1 MSVLLKLVNNIE
13 GQFVIEISGRL
24 YPNETDCWD
33 RNWLNTQ
40 VLVKTKEFNGKVS
53 MKTLTAE
60 FVTFYEG
67 LMLLTKAVNEDVEF
81 TTMEEQLYINI
92 QRQQK
97 EKYLLKGKLIGTRP
111 DGGLLEFTFHL
122 TEDDL
127 NKLTEDICT
136 ITKEYPVYGETEK

>member
-1 MSVLLKLVNNIE
+1 MSVILKLGNETE
-13 GQFVIEISGRL
+13 GKLVIEVLGRL
-24 YPNETDCWD
+24 YPNETNCWD

-40 VLVKTKEFNGKVS
+40 VLVKTKEFSGKVS
-53 MKTLTAE
+53 MKTLTDE

-67 LMLLTKAVNEDVEF
+67 LMLLTKATNEDVEF

-92 QRQQK
+92 KRQQK

-136 ITKEYPVYGETEK
+136 ITKEYLVYGETEK